1 MPYAANMTACIGKAW
16 ENERFPMKQDRGM
29 VRRIELIV
37 DVLLT
42 LLVFVCARAIE
53 QSLLADAGRS
63 AASSPD
69 YYAILPMIA
78 IIWYVTLDFFS
89 FKHQYGVQV
98 TWAVVLEV
106 FKGVTISMVLLVVG
120 MYFFKIT
127 DVGRPLIFL
136 FYISDLAV
144 LILAR
149 WMIDRFVF
157 STRRVSYFD
166 RHILILGSRTTAQDL
181 VKLICKQNL
190 IGIKVVG
197 CIELDREDLGKEVAC
212 GIRVVGTLDD
222 LKEILLNQ
230 VIDEVLITMPLNEIN
245 NSEWYLSF
253 MNTFGI
259 TVRIIPD
266 WYMRKF
272 MNIHASHAFRLDRF
286 LTEPALVISRIQ
298 KNQDALAIKAI
309 MDYVL
314 ALFALILAFPLFVVI
329 PCLIKLSSPGPIFF
343 KQIRSG
349 QDGRK
354 FPLFKF
360 RTMIAGAEESQYT
373 LIELNEA
380 DGPVFKIE
388 KDPRIIPYLGTFL
401 RKFGLDEVP
410 QFINVIRGEMSIVGP
425 RPPTPAEV
433 EKYELWQRRRLSMKP
448 GITCIWQIQPRRNEI
463 TFDEWMNMDMDYID
477 HWSLWLDIKIMLKTV
492 PAALLGHGR

>member
-1 MPYAANMTACIGKAW
+1 
-16 ENERFPMKQDRGM
+16 M
-29 VRRIELIV
+29 VRRIELIA
-37 DVLLT
+37 DVALT
-42 LLVFVCARAIE
+42 VMVFVCVHTIE
-53 QSLLADAGRS
+53 QTLFADAGRS
-63 AASSPD
+63 ASSFSE
-69 YYAILPMIA
+69 YYTMLLMIA
-78 IIWYVTLDFFS
+78 IIWYVTLDFFN
-89 FKHQYGVQV
+89 FNDQYGVQI
-98 TWAVVLEV
+98 TWGVVLGI
-106 FKGVTISMVLLVVG
+106 FKGVTLSMVFLVVG
-120 MYFFKIT
+120 MYIFKIT
-127 DVGRPLIFL
+127 EVGRLLVFL

-149 WMIDRFVF
+149 WMIDLFVF
-157 STRRVSYFD
+157 STRRDAYFD
-166 RHILILGSRTTAQDL
+166 RHMLILGSRTTAQEL
-181 VKLICKQNL
+181 IKLISRQDVA
-190 IGIKVVG
+190 GIKIVG
-197 CIELDREDLGKEVAC
+197 CIELDREDVGKEVAG
-212 GIRVVGTLDD
+212 GIHVIGTLDD
-222 LKEILLNQ
+222 LKDILLNQ
-230 VIDEVLITMPLNEIN
+230 VIDEVLITMPLNEMK

-253 MNTFGI
+253 MNSFGI

-266 WYMRKF
+266 WYLRKF
-272 MNIHASHAFRLDRF
+272 MNIHSFHSFKIDRF
-286 LTEPALVISRIQ
+286 LSEPALIISRVQ
-298 KNQDALAIKAI
+298 KNQDALAIKGI
-309 MDYVL
+309 VDYVL
-314 ALFALILAFPLFVVI
+314 AAFALIASSPLFVII

-380 DGPVFKIE
+380 DGPVFKIK

-401 RKFGLDEVP
+401 RKFGLDEIP

-448 GITCIWQIQPRRNEI
+448 GITCIWQIQPRRNEL
-463 TFDEWMNMDMDYID
+463 TFEQWMNMDMDYID

-492 PAALLGHGR
+492 PATLLGQGR